1 MKNTI
6 PINLLKPVLLTFALF
21 FALSSSA
28 IAQDSA
34 PKPPAANNAE
44 GGQTGDATAPQSPA
58 TDNSFSDET
67 EDYDSSGEPQG
78 RGCPYG
84 DNELQLVS

>member
-6 PINLLKPVLLTFALF
+6 LINLLKPALLTITLF
-21 FALSSSA
+21 FAFSSSA

-34 PKPPAANNAE
+34 PTPPAANNAE
-44 GGQTGDATAPQSPA
+44 GGQTGEATAPQSPA
-58 TDNSFSDET
+58 TGNTLLDEA
-67 EDYDSSGEPQG
+67 EDYDSSGEPFG

-84 DNELQLVS
+84 DNELELVS